1 MKFNSKV
8 LQVWAKWL
16 VGMVVGT
23 IYGIGKFPLDL
34 TAADWKHVANTLW
47 LALVPVVIKW
57 VNPKDELTMTVK
69 K

>member
-1 MKFNSKV
+1 MKFNV
-8 LQVWAKWL
+8 EALVIWAKWL

-34 TAADWKHVANTLW
+34 TTADWKHVANTLW

-57 VNPKDELTMTVK
+57 VNPKNDFTMTVK